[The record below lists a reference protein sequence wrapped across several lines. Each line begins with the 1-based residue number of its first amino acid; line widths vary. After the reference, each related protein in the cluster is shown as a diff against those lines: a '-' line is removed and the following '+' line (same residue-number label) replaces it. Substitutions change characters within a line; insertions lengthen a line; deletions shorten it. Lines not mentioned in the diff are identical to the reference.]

1 MSKDERM
8 STADLG
14 YIRLSQI
21 SGEALSPEAVQH
33 SIDASMRGVI
43 ADALRGG
50 SNPQKLDPVEKV
62 RPIDAGKVETA
73 REAGVSEA
81 GWHSPKPLAG
91 SSRTDELIEQL
102 VNSELPHGDGSPLR
116 KGEK

>member
-1 MSKDERM
+1 M

-21 SGEALSPEAVQH
+21 SGEALSATEVQR

-81 GWHSPKPLAG
+81 GWYSPKPLGG

-102 VNSELPHGDGSPLR
+102 VNSELPHGSGS
-116 KGEK
+116 KAK

>member
-21 SGEALSPEAVQH
+21 SGEALDPTGIQRG
-33 SIDASMRGVI
+33 IDATMREVI
-43 ADALRGG
+43 ARPYNPNALR
-50 SNPQKLDPVEKV
+50 PPEKAT
-62 RPIDAGKVETA
+62 PIDAGKVVEA

-81 GWHSPKPLAG
+81 GWYEPKALGP
-91 SSRTDELIEQL
+91 SRRTDALIEQL
-102 VNSELPHGDGSPLR
+102 VNSELPHCSGS
-116 KGEK
+116 KAK

>member
-1 MSKDERM
+1 MSKEDERM

-21 SGEALSPEAVQH
+21 SGEALDPARIQRGIS
-33 SIDASMRGVI
+33 ASMSGVI

-81 GWHSPKPLAG
+81 GWYSPKPLGG

-102 VNSELPHGDGSPLR
+102 VNSELPHG
-116 KGEK
+116 EKSRAK